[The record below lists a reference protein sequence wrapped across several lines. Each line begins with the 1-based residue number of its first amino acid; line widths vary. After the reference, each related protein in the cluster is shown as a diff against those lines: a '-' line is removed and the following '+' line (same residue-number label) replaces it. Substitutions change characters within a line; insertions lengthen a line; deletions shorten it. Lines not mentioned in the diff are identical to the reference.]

1 MVKGDVKIVLK
12 TLNHHSSTML
22 PHNIKVFVMCWKV
35 ISKIVFN
42 MSIFWN
48 LQKNMYSFHTFS
60 TQFKKYM
67 KNPLSYFFKPVHNKR
82 ISPLVGAPWRP
93 RAAAVPPPRRRA
105 TAELVQDTNMLEHAQ
120 YTCYYP
126 FVFFPGYFE
135 VNGSKRVDHVLYS
148 HICNYV
154 YYKINK
160 NSFVCQKDKDCN
172 HQPV

>member
-1 MVKGDVKIVLK
+1 MSKIVLK
-12 TLNHHSSTML
+12 TLNLHSSTML
-22 PHNIKVFVMCWKV
+22 PHNIKVFVMWWKV

-93 RAAAVPPPRRRA
+93 RAAAPAPPPRRGAPAPPRHRRSWYN
-105 TAELVQDTNMLEHAQ
+105 LVSAYSLFMLVIIH
-120 YTCYYP
+120 
-126 FVFFPGYFE
+126 YF
-135 VNGSKRVDHVLYS
+135 
-148 HICNYV
+148 YV
-154 YYKINK
+154 RTFISYID
-160 NSFVCQKDKDCN
+160 QILD
-172 HQPV
+172 